1 MGVHVNFLLLV
12 ALLAIVIPFI
22 LNYANKTLNNL
33 IQSVVYDTTIMEKNN
48 SDFLQKKLFAT
59 EKKVRNFH

>member
-22 LNYANKTLNNL
+22 LNYASKTLNNL
-33 IQSVVYDTTIMEKNN
+33 MQSVVYDATIMEKNN